1 MGELKN
7 VIENLKG
14 MANAEAKK
22 NREDILRDM
31 SDADNWKWTDGDIL
45 ADRIRSQKAT
55 EDVTEE
61 VFEGL
66 IALADQLDRIEKKL
80 ERIQIQIELDRMK

>member
-14 MANAEAKK
+14 MADADAKK

-31 SDADNWKWTDGDIL
+31 SDEDNWTWSDGDSL
-45 ADRIRSQKAT
+45 ANRIRNQKAMEDTT
-55 EDVTEE
+55 EKA
-61 VFEGL
+61 FEGL

-80 ERIQIQIELDRMK
+80 ERIQIELDRMK

>member
-14 MANAEAKK
+14 MADADAKK

-31 SDADNWKWTDGDIL
+31 SDVDNWTWSDGDSL
-45 ADRIRSQKAT
+45 ANRIRSQKAM
-55 EDVTEE
+55 EDTMEKA
-61 VFEGL
+61 FEGL

-80 ERIQIQIELDRMK
+80 ERIQIELDRMK

>member
-14 MANAEAKK
+14 MADADAKK

-31 SDADNWKWTDGDIL
+31 SDEDNWTWSDGDSL
-45 ADRIRSQKAT
+45 ANRIRSQKAM
-55 EDVTEE
+55 EDTMEKA
-61 VFEGL
+61 FEGL

-80 ERIQIQIELDRMK
+80 ERIQIELDRMK

>member
-7 VIENLKG
+7 VIQNLKG
-14 MANAEAKK
+14 MADAEAKK
-22 NREDILRDM
+22 NREDILREL
-31 SDADNWKWTDGDIL
+31 SDVDNWKWTDGDVF

-55 EDVTEE
+55 EDVTEKA
-61 VFEGL
+61 FEGL

-80 ERIQIQIELDRMK
+80 ERIQIELDRMK

>member
-14 MANAEAKK
+14 MADAEAKK

-31 SDADNWKWTDGDIL
+31 SDADNWKWFDGDIL
-45 ADRIRSQKAT
+45 ANRIRSQKAT
-55 EDVTEE
+55 EDVTEKA
-61 VFEGL
+61 FEGL
-66 IALADQLDRIEKKL
+66 LALADQLDRIEKKL
-80 ERIQIQIELDRMK
+80 ERIQIELDRMK